1 MAGPARS
8 NLSSF
13 ARVSTLLSLALLLL
27 ACGAADSTKAER
39 DDVAEPVDVT
49 TSVNQCPTFAYSM
62 VLPQALR
69 PGEAATVVAFA
80 TDPDS
85 DDTLLRYNWSAT
97 SGAFDEPDAAFALYR
112 CAATGPQV
120 LSVTT
125 SDPNGCEKHLEFGVS
140 CASP

>member
-1 MAGPARS
+1 MPGPARS
-8 NLSSF
+8 NLSSL
-13 ARVSTLLSLALLLL
+13 ARLSTLLPLFL
-27 ACGAADSTKAER
+27 ACGAADSSKAER
-39 DDVAEPVDVT
+39 DDVAEPVDVNT
-49 TSVNQCPTFAYSM
+49 EVNQCPTFAYSM

-125 SDPNGCEKHLEFGVS
+125 SDPNGCEKHLDFGIS